1 MSICTNFSSII
12 SQIHYCYPVCWKWI
26 AMHVH
31 GWYVGSISRYSFY
44 KGCLSLFDSTLPLYQ
59 RQQFLSNLFF
69 DIKKDS
75 KSTSAVL
82 FLESELL
89 SILCLKASQDSQL
102 WKVMV
107 TVWLTHMA
115 IPRSTV
121 VRLCETCRSSML
133 EEHSS
138 RSDQMLIRQRPCMA
152 EDCCLCCY
160 ATGHGVV
167 LQNCSRITCTIL
179 VSS

>member
-1 MSICTNFSSII
+1 MFVI
-12 SQIHYCYPVCWKWI
+12 V
-26 AMHVH
+26 
-31 GWYVGSISRYSFY
+31 RFY
-44 KGCLSLFDSTLPLYQ
+44 TSA
-59 RQQFLSNLFF
+59 
-69 DIKKDS
+69 I
-75 KSTSAVL
+75 STSAV
-82 FLESELL
+82 FVQSFFWHQKRFKIHYRYTVESELL

-115 IPRSTV
+115 ISRSTV

-138 RSDQMLIRQRPCMA
+138 RSDQMLMRQRPCMA

-160 ATGHGVV
+160 ATWHGVV
-167 LQNCSRITCTIL
+167 PQKCSRVTCTIL
-179 VSS
+179 VSSQKIPNTWWVPLKECVPRAFCQNKLVSAFFKNSMIESMIVLQI

>member
-1 MSICTNFSSII
+1 MFICTNFSSII

-31 GWYVGSISRYSFY
+31 GWYVGSISRYWISEKFMMIVRFY
-44 KGCLSLFDSTLPLYQ
+44 HSAISTSAVFVQ
-59 RQQFLSNLFF
+59 SFF